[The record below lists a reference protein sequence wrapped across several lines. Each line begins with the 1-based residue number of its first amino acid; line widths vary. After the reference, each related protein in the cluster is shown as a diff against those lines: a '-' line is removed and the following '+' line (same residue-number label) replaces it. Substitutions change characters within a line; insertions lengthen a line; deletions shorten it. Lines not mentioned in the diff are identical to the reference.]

1 MIEREMSV
9 ACIWMVAVDM
19 DRGGEISGYSLQV
32 EEVGLTESLEEEG
45 IKERGIKGDSYSSDF
60 SN

>member
-1 MIEREMSV
+1 MSV